1 MNIYIFC
8 FNCTIGGIDI
18 LLRFLYEN
26 EVDGAGLDNTGLD
39 NTGLNEA
46 GLDFLADALLPKRC
60 FDIVSKKFIY
70 TLYK

>member
-8 FNCTIGGIDI
+8 FNCTIVGISI
-18 LLRFLYEN
+18 LLRLLYKDEAGL
-26 EVDGAGLDNTGLD
+26 DGAGLNEA
-39 NTGLNEA
+39 GLNEA
-46 GLDFLADALLPKRC
+46 GLDFLADTLLPKRC

>member
-1 MNIYIFC
+1 MMNIYIFC

-26 EVDGAGLDNTGLD
+26 EVDGAGLD